1 MKKTTQIS
9 LLIVIM
15 SLVFALPVYANNFAS
30 DADYYS
36 NEEYIQYD
44 NLSEAFEEFEK
55 TIVLD
60 EWYEWFN
67 ALTPEEQATVNYR
80 PENFAETQRN
90 KYGIDTSNIL
100 TVIPVNP
107 SMTTNDTKSGFLK
120 TEDMSIMTA
129 TLPTS
134 GWELPYNPSYWNSSS
149 VRPYANCYCYA
160 LNVKTN
166 MPGGMNPGALAG
178 KALSLSTSVL
188 ETNIKA
194 DMPYIANYAKWTSI
208 GESSTAAAKSYKVG
222 MCIAPGKDYHFYR
235 QDDDGYW
242 SHKRGTTDLIFWDAS
257 QANIVNPRTCNR
269 DYSTLNYSI
278 WCGFYQYTYTN

>member
-166 MPGGMNPGALAG
+166 MPGGMNLGALAG

-194 DMPYIANYAKWTSI
+194 DMPYIANYAKWTS
-208 GESSTAAAKSYKVG
+208 TALSRLAKVN
-222 MCIAPGKDYHFYR
+222 
-235 QDDDGYW
+235 
-242 SHKRGTTDLIFWDAS
+242 T
-257 QANIVNPRTCNR
+257 IVVAYFC
-269 DYSTLNYSI
+269 S
-278 WCGFYQYTYTN
+278 